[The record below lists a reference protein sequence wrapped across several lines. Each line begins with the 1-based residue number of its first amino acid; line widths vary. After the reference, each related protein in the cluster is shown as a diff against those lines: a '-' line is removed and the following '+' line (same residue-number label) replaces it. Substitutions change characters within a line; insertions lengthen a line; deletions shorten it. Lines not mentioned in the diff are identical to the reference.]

1 MSGSFRRV
9 PNCLARAGALSLGQG
24 LPRWQTAEPS
34 EARSPVCPG
43 PRARLFLAPLSL
55 SCSLPQEPS
64 GLVLPT
70 AAACARGSNHG
81 MCWCSASLRGEGRV
95 LGGPEGCPS
104 RAVGTF
110 EGVGVR
116 PPVGGRQDRISVA
129 ERHSPC
135 HWRLFFWC
143 LGLLLRQAFLGC
155 PQPGPSVVDT
165 FPKQVGV
172 VPSECSRSPFPWVAT
187 CHSAPH
193 LGRPSCLRPSVLQR
207 AVRLVGY

>member
-1 MSGSFRRV
+1 MSGSLRCV

-34 EARSPVCPG
+34 EARSPVPGSPG
-43 PRARLFLAPLSL
+43 PALPGPPQPVLLP
-55 SCSLPQEPS
+55 PQEPS
-64 GLVLPT
+64 GLALPA

-95 LGGPEGCPS
+95 LGAPEGCPS
-104 RAVGTF
+104 GAVGTF

-143 LGLLLRQAFLGC
+143 LGLLLRQAVAGC

-165 FPKQVGV
+165 FPKQVGL

-187 CHSAPH
+187 CHSAPR
-193 LGRPSCLRPSVLQR
+193 LGRPSCLRQSVLQR